1 MNYFLQFANQIE
13 AIPVFYAHLERF
25 QRLEC
30 SIPTFQTIYLVSVC
44 LLLFFF
50 FRESLVNAYPPKCI
64 SKGQRTDRIFV
75 SDHLLLLAF

>member
-13 AIPVFYAHLERF
+13 AIPVFYGRLECF

-30 SIPTFQTIYLVSVC
+30 SIPTFQTIYLVSV
-44 LLLFFF
+44 LLFF
-50 FRESLVNAYPPKCI
+50 REPLVNAYPPKCI

>member
-25 QRLEC
+25 QCLEC
-30 SIPTFQTIYLVSVC
+30 SIPTFQTIYLVSV
-44 LLLFFF
+44 FFF
-50 FRESLVNAYPPKCI
+50 FFKESLVNSYPPKCI